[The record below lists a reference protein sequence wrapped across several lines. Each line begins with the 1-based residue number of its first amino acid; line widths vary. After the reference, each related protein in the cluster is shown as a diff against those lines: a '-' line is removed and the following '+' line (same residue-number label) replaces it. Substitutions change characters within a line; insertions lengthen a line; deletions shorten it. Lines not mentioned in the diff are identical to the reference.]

1 MSETFATLGYKQRTS
16 GSFLLYNTYICR
28 PFAMTNSRPSL
39 HTALSP
45 ALLHLYDLNHAIV
58 VIIDVLRATST
69 IATALYNGAKCVIPV
84 DSVAKC
90 IELGRQIDGITAG
103 ERDGMIAEGLQHGN
117 SPFEYPTSFIGGKTL
132 VLTTTNGTKLLHM
145 ALDRGAGQI
154 ITGSF
159 ANLTA
164 VSDYLLAQHLP
175 VVLACAAWKDRVN
188 IEDLLFAGAVIN
200 KVKEKFHINCDSTQ
214 IAETLYLDA
223 QKDLY
228 EFMKAKNASHYQRLS
243 GYGLEKDIRYC
254 LTPDMAPV
262 LPLYENG
269 KLITL
274 PSF

>member
-1 MSETFATLGYKQRTS
+1 
-16 GSFLLYNTYICR
+16 
-28 PFAMTNSRPSL
+28 
-39 HTALSP
+39 
-45 ALLHLYDLNHAIV
+45 LYDVTHAIV

-103 ERDGMIAEGLQHGN
+103 ERDGMIAEGLEHGN
-117 SPFEYPTSFIGGKTL
+117 SPFEYPREFIGGRTL

-159 ANLTA
+159 PNLKA
-164 VSDYLLAQHLP
+164 VCSYLVAQNVP
-175 VVLACAAWKDRVN
+175 VVLGCAAWKDRVN
-188 IEDLLFAGAVIN
+188 IEDMLFAGAVIN
-200 KVKEKFHINCDSTQ
+200 QIKDHFSINCDSSQ
-214 IAETLYLDA
+214 IAETVYLDA
-223 QKDLY
+223 KSDLFG
-228 EFMKAKNASHYQRLS
+228 FMQAKNASHYHRLM

-254 LTPDMAPV
+254 LTPDQAGV

-269 KLITL
+269 KLIVL
-274 PSF
+274 

>member
-1 MSETFATLGYKQRTS
+1 
-16 GSFLLYNTYICR
+16 
-28 PFAMTNSRPSL
+28 MTNSRPGL
-39 HTALSP
+39 YTALSP

-69 IATALYNGAKCVIPV
+69 IATALHNGAKCVIPV

-103 ERDGMIAEGLQHGN
+103 ERDGKIAEGLQHGN
-117 SPFEYPTSFIGGKTL
+117 SPFEYPTDFIGGRTL

-159 ANLTA
+159 PNLSA
-164 VSDYLLAQHLP
+164 VCDYLLNQDLP

-188 IEDLLFAGAVIN
+188 IEDMLFAGAVIN
-200 KVKEKFHINCDSTQ
+200 RVKENFNINCDSSQ
-214 IAETLYLDA
+214 IAETVYLEA
-223 QKDLY
+223 KKDLY

-254 LTPDMAPV
+254 LTADVAPV
-262 LPLYENG
+262 LPFYENG

-274 PSF
+274 

>member
-1 MSETFATLGYKQRTS
+1 M
-16 GSFLLYNTYICR
+16 I
-28 PFAMTNSRPSL
+28 NSSKPAL

-90 IELGRQIDGITAG
+90 IEPGRQIDGITAG
-103 ERDGMIAEGLQHGN
+103 ERDGMIAEGLEHGN
-117 SPFEYPTSFIGGKTL
+117 SPFEYPREFIYNRTL

-159 ANLTA
+159 PNLSS
-164 VSDYLLAQHLP
+164 VCDYLVSQNQP
-175 VVLACAAWKDRVN
+175 VVLGCAAWKDRVN
-188 IEDLLFAGAVIN
+188 LEDMLFAGAVIHQ
-200 KVKEKFHINCDSTQ
+200 VKDHFSINCDASQT
-214 IAETLYLDA
+214 AETVYLQA
-223 QKDLY
+223 KKDLFG
-228 EFMKAKNASHYQRLS
+228 FMQAKDASHYHRLM

-254 LTPDMAPV
+254 LTPDLANV

-269 KLITL
+269 KLIVL
-274 PSF
+274 

>member
-1 MSETFATLGYKQRTS
+1 
-16 GSFLLYNTYICR
+16 
-28 PFAMTNSRPSL
+28 MTNSKPSL

-103 ERDGMIAEGLQHGN
+103 ERDGKIAEGLEHGN
-117 SPFEYPTSFIGGKTL
+117 SPFEYPREFVGGKTL

-154 ITGSF
+154 VTGSF
-159 ANLTA
+159 PNLGA
-164 VSDYLLAQHLP
+164 VCRYLLSQNLP
-175 VVLACAAWKDRVN
+175 VVLGCAAWKDKIN

-200 KVKEKFHINCDSTQ
+200 QVKDNFHINCDSTQ
-214 IAETLYLDA
+214 IAERIYLDA
-223 QKDLY
+223 RVDLF
-228 EFMKAKNASHYQRLS
+228 EFMKTKHASHYLRLS
-243 GYGLEKDIRYC
+243 GYGLEEDIRYC
-254 LTPDMAPV
+254 LTPNLANV
-262 LPLYENG
+262 LPFYENG
-269 KLITL
+269 KLIVL
-274 PSF
+274 